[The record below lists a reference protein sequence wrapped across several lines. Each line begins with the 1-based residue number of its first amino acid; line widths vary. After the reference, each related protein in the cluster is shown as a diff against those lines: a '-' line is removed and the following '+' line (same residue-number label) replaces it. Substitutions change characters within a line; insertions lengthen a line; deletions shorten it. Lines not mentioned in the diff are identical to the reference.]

1 MRVSTEMIPAEIA
14 AECAE
19 IGKTWAAHEFDVAA
33 DESRKRHNWGRGDYC
48 GNYPEVPGFP
58 EDEQPHYELDQM
70 IDDAAIPV
78 WEALWD
84 AKEATR

>member
-1 MRVSTEMIPAEIA
+1 
-14 AECAE
+14 
-19 IGKTWAAHEFDVAA
+19 
-33 DESRKRHNWGRGDYC
+33 
-48 GNYPEVPGFP
+48 VPGFP